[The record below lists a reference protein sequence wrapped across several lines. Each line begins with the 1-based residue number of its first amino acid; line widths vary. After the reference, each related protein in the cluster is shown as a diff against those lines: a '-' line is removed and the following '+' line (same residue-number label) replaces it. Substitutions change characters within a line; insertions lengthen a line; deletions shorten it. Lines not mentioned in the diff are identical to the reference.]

1 MLDTA
6 QICRTPEPDLSAA
19 RRSTFERVS
28 SDPVELEDERH
39 RLEQRSFWSRLT
51 GGKPRMRRND
61 ETAARCKLACL
72 VAWMQ
77 SRHLNVPGPVLMVL
91 SRDPAVWTRAAE
103 DLARRRCSKDAARK
117 APEGLPPSDFPLPA
131 LDLTSALQLAL
142 TECEE
147 RTAPVTARTVSSV
160 EDPFYIG
167 YQRRRTLA
175 AQLWLVAVVSFGLGC
190 VCDFTHAWVGYRL
203 QNAFDG
209 TNAGLYPGWTR
220 VVADYLVLPIEML
233 AWGLLGATLYLM
245 RRLFDFTEARTFDHR
260 LVEMYWV
267 RLLMGGVAG
276 AMLSLLIVQPHT
288 PLNATEKTLF
298 TDLSSHAIAIVGG
311 FSVRMVYALIEQVS
325 RLVRDQFERGSSR
338 SSAPVRSRN
347 EQEDA

>member
-6 QICRTPEPDLSAA
+6 QILDAPGSEFVAA

-39 RLEQRSFWSRLT
+39 RLEQRSFWSKLT
-51 GGKPRMRRND
+51 GSKPRIRRND
-61 ETAARCKLACL
+61 ESAARCKLACL

-77 SRHLNVPGPVLMVL
+77 SHHLNVPGPVLMVL

-103 DLARRRCSKDAARK
+103 ELARRRCSRDVAPK
-117 APEGLPPSDFPLPA
+117 APDGQPSLPPKDFGLPPLDF
-131 LDLTSALQLAL
+131 TSALQLAL
-142 TECEE
+142 AECEE

-175 AQLWLVAVVSFGLGC
+175 AQLWLVAVISFGLGC

-203 QNAFDG
+203 QHAFDG
-209 TNAGLYPGWTR
+209 GSAGLYPGWTR
-220 VVADYLVLPIEML
+220 IVADYLVLPTEML

-288 PLNATEKTLF
+288 TLNAPDKTLLA
-298 TDLSSHAIAIVGG
+298 DLGSHAIAIVGG
-311 FSVRMVYALIEQVS
+311 FSVRMVYALIEQIS
-325 RLVRDQFERGSSR
+325 RLVRDQFERAPSR
-338 SSAPVRSRN
+338 SVRNRN
-347 EQEDA
+347 EQDDT